1 MLQATGLSCARG
13 ERELFAGVGFS
24 LPAGAWLHVTGNNGA
39 GKTSLLRMLCG
50 LSPPAAGSISWNG
63 EPIRE
68 LGDSYRAEL
77 CYLGH
82 QTPLK
87 EDLTASENLRA
98 AAAIKG
104 RVLDTAAIARA
115 LERVELGGIAEL
127 PVRYL
132 SQGQKRRVGLAQM
145 TMTGEPL
152 WVLDEPLAAL
162 DAAAVALF
170 TQAMAQHLA
179 SGGIAVL
186 TGHHE
191 FALPLDTRQHL
202 RIAA

>member
-1 MLQATGLSCARG
+1 MLQATGLSCLRG
-13 ERELFAGVGFS
+13 ERELFAGVEFS
-24 LPAGAWLHVTGNNGA
+24 LSAGAWLHVTGNNGV

-50 LSPPAAGSISWNG
+50 LSPPAAGSISWKG
-63 EPIRE
+63 TPIPE

-98 AAAIKG
+98 ASALKG
-104 RVLDTAAIARA
+104 RALDAAAATRA
-115 LERVELGGIAEL
+115 LERMELGSIAEL

-132 SQGQKRRVGLAQM
+132 SQGHKRRVGLAHLIA
-145 TMTGEPL
+145 TGEPL

-162 DAAAVALF
+162 DAAAVASF
-170 TQAMAQHLA
+170 TQVMAQHLA

-191 FALPLDTRQHL
+191 FALPPDSRQHL